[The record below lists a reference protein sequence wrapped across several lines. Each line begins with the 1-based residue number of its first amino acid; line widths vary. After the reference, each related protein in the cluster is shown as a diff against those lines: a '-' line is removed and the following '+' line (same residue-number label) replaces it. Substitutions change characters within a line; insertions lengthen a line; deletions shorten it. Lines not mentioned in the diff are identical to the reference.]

1 MEVKGTGILA
11 TRSFIEKKFADQY
24 QHFIH
29 ELPLESKKI
38 YTDLVKTSAWY
49 SIEDAYYYP
58 TKIIADLFYDGNEK
72 KAGEEAGRF
81 SADFALNGIYKVFLL
96 VATPQALMKAA
107 KRIISLYY
115 KPVDAVIS
123 KVEKNSLVLT
133 TTKLYPSSSLLDYRT
148 AGWCQRA
155 LELANCKNV
164 KYHFVSTDKEDEYA
178 IKLYWD

>member
-11 TRSFIEKKFADQY
+11 TRSFVEKHFVDQY
-24 QHFIH
+24 QHFVH

-38 YTDLVKTSAWY
+38 YTDLIKTSAWY

-58 TKIIADLFYDGNEK
+58 TKIIANLFYEGNEK
-72 KAGEEAGRF
+72 KAGEQAGRY
-81 SADFALNGIYKVFLL
+81 SADFALKGIYKAFLF

-107 KRIISLYY
+107 KRIISIYY
-115 KPVDAVIS
+115 KPVDARITEI
-123 KVEKNSLVLT
+123 EKNSLILT
-133 TTKLYPSSSLLDYRT
+133 TTKLYPDSSLLDYRT

-164 KYHFVSTDKEDEYA
+164 KYHFVTTANENEYA